1 MRPTRHEIRYFAIKQ
16 NHNTMLKTI
25 LTWGLIAG
33 LIMMGVFFLVIMK
46 KDFSEMDFD
55 SGQFIGYASMILAF
69 GAGFF
74 GVRQLRDKSKAKWG
88 FLKAWGAGLGIVLV
102 GGMIYSAGW
111 VYYAENNPEQVEA
124 MMDMYAKSIQDNPEL
139 TDAQKEAQLQ
149 EMESFSALYDN
160 PLSNFLVTLLIEP
173 LPPGIIIS
181 LIIAIILR
189 KPSVNQHNDHLLG
202 ENIASA

>member
-1 MRPTRHEIRYFAIKQ
+1 
-16 NHNTMLKTI
+16 MLKTI

-189 KPSVNQHNDHLLG
+189 KPSVNQHNDQLLD